1 MAKFQFKILNSEV
14 ANASTTFVSD
24 GSGASLGGIITA
36 DRGMGR
42 KIKNRILVAKFGDGY
57 EQRVGDGI
65 NLKEDSFSL
74 SFNNRTSTEINKMAA
89 FFDKKAGESFTFSV
103 TDVPDPATGNTVDTD
118 LKVVCDEYSIDYL
131 RENIHSLSTTF
142 RRVYEP

>member
-1 MAKFQFKILNSEV
+1 
-14 ANASTTFVSD
+14 
-24 GSGASLGGIITA
+24 
-36 DRGMGR
+36 
-42 KIKNRILVAKFGDGY
+42 
-57 EQRVGDGI
+57 
-65 NLKEDSFSL
+65 
-74 SFNNRTSTEINKMAA
+74 MAA